1 MSNDNDLDIKSSGIS
16 SLSLLIIFSLLLM
29 VELLKGF
36 LKYKKIR
43 FITPAGGCIL
53 LGIFIGT
60 IAYFLFHD
68 RQFFNEFDHGIFRTI
83 LLPPIIFEAA
93 LSADKTQ
100 LRKRRLPILLFAIA
114 GTFLSALFITL
125 IVYMASSHI
134 PNVPLLSFMECL
146 LFGTV
151 VSSVDPVTILSVL
164 KSMEV
169 PETELIYVL
178 LLGESLFNDGVTVS
192 MVDAVVDNFYRSEK
206 IEESA
211 LIFWNLVKHFAVNT
225 SVSITIGIL
234 TGIFSLIFFWGMK
247 NKITPPM
254 EVVCFFLWA
263 LIPHYLGEFFVANG
277 IVSVATMAIFC
288 DLYISNNQRLVDIRE
303 DDYDEEDEDK
313 VVIMPNPEQ
322 EMIPISSYYT
332 PTIALSD
339 GNSDFDPH
347 KQTPILSNLD
357 EPIQPQNHNQGR
369 VIFNLKALEYSEY
382 LYDSDDEDDDLFY
395 DNQNN
400 NHVQKRNHQTH
411 ASHQENDV
419 FYDHNNDDDDSINAI
434 MSLPTYATQNILF
447 GRFKYQMSPEAEE
460 HVRFVAYIISQL
472 AENSIFICMG
482 LFLFTKDYEWNM
494 PLVSIAIIACV
505 TSRILIVFLLSNV
518 VYVIHYQSQICCP
531 MYDAREERYV
541 SAYVTALRDRRTRLV
556 LILAGIRG
564 AVSLALMESTPTKS
578 FVFDSTSIGDL
589 GSANVVEGDDFYSIV
604 DDTYST
610 AVSINEFL
618 PLLRAMTTSTVLM
631 SIFVFGGS
639 SYRIFKRLGVYHE
652 KDDLGGGYQ
661 L

>member
-1 MSNDNDLDIKSSGIS
+1 MSNDDDLDVLFSGIS
-16 SLSLLIIFSLLLM
+16 SLNLLIIFSLLLT

-53 LGIFIGT
+53 LGIFIGG
-60 IAYFLFHD
+60 IAYFIFKD
-68 RQFFNEFDHGIFRTI
+68 RNFFNEFDHGMFRSI

-114 GTFLSALFITL
+114 GTFLSALIITL
-125 IVYMASSHI
+125 IVFLASTYI
-134 PNVPLLSFMECL
+134 PHVPLLSFMECL

-164 KSMEV
+164 KSVEV

-206 IEESA
+206 TEKSV

-225 SVSITIGIL
+225 SVSILIGIF
-234 TGIFSLIFFWGMK
+234 TGIFSLVFFWSMK
-247 NKITPPM
+247 HKITPPM

-288 DLYISNNQRLVDIRE
+288 DLYISNNQRLVDNRE
-303 DDYDEEDEDK
+303 ESDDDDDDDDK
-313 VVIMPNPEQ
+313 VESVIIIPSPER
-322 EMIPISSYYT
+322 EMVSISSHYN
-332 PTIALSD
+332 PANIALSE
-339 GNSDFDPH
+339 GNDKIKAPNEA
-347 KQTPILSNLD
+347 PIVSWNSTA
-357 EPIQPQNHNQGR
+357 PIQPHNQGR
-369 VIFNLKALEYSEY
+369 VIFNLKALEYSKY
-382 LYDSDDEDDDLFY
+382 LYDSDDDDDEHY
-395 DNQNN
+395 
-400 NHVQKRNHQTH
+400 QKKNPHH
-411 ASHQENDV
+411 PKMDDFFNL
-419 FYDHNNDDDDSINAI
+419 NDDDSSVNAI

-447 GRFKYQMSPEAEE
+447 GRFKYQMSSEAEE
-460 HVRFVAYIISQL
+460 HVRFVAYILSQL

-482 LFLFTKDYEWNM
+482 FLLFSKDYEWNM
-494 PLVSIAIIACV
+494 SLVSIAIVACV
-505 TSRILIVFLLSNV
+505 ISRILIVFLLSNV
-518 VYVIHYQSQICCP
+518 VYVIHYQSQRCCP

-564 AVSLALMESTPTKS
+564 AVSLALVESTPTKS
-578 FVFDSTSIGDL
+578 FVFDATSYGDL
-589 GSANVVEGDDFYSIV
+589 GHVNNNIDGDDFYSIV
-604 DDTYST
+604 DDNYST
-610 AVSINEFL
+610 AVSISEFL
-618 PLLRAMTTSTVLM
+618 PLLRAMTTGTVLV

-639 SYRIFKRLGVYHE
+639 AYRIFKRLGVYHDKE
-652 KDDLGGGYQ
+652 DELGGGGYQ

>member
-1 MSNDNDLDIKSSGIS
+1 MSNDDDLDVIFSGIS
-16 SLSLLIIFSLLLM
+16 SLNLLIIFGLLLT
-29 VELLKGF
+29 VELLKGY

-43 FITPAGGCIL
+43 FITPAGGCIS
-53 LGIFIGT
+53 LGIFIGG
-60 IAYFLFHD
+60 IAYFIFQD
-68 RQFFNEFDHGIFRTI
+68 RNFFNEFDHGMFRSI

-100 LRKRRLPILLFAIA
+100 LRKRRLPIILFAIA
-114 GTFLSALFITL
+114 GTFLSALIITL
-125 IVYMASSHI
+125 IVYLASTYI
-134 PNVPLLSFMECL
+134 PYVPLLSFMECL

-164 KSMEV
+164 KSVEV

-206 IEESA
+206 TEKSV
-211 LIFWNLVKHFAVNT
+211 LIFWNLVKHFAVNS
-225 SVSITIGIL
+225 SVSILIGIF
-234 TGIFSLIFFWGMK
+234 TGIFSLVFFWSMK

-288 DLYISNNQRLVDIRE
+288 DLYISNNQRLVDNRE
-303 DDYDEEDEDK
+303 ESDDDDDDEVES
-313 VVIMPNPEQ
+313 VIIIPSPER
-322 EMIPISSYYT
+322 EMVSVSSYYN
-332 PTIALSD
+332 PANIALSE
-339 GNSDFDPH
+339 GNDKIEAPN
-347 KQTPILSNLD
+347 QAPIVSWNSTA
-357 EPIQPQNHNQGR
+357 PIQPHNQGR
-369 VIFNLKALEYSEY
+369 AIFNLKALEYSKY
-382 LYDSDDEDDDLFY
+382 LYDSDDDDDDDEY
-395 DNQNN
+395 Y
-400 NHVQKRNHQTH
+400 QKKNPHH
-411 ASHQENDV
+411 PKMDE
-419 FYDHNNDDDDSINAI
+419 FFDHNDDDSSVNAI

-447 GRFKYQMSPEAEE
+447 GRFKYQMSSEAEE

-482 LFLFTKDYEWNM
+482 FLLFSKDYEWNM
-494 PLVSIAIIACV
+494 SLVSIAIVSCV
-505 TSRILIVFLLSNV
+505 ISRILIVFLLSNV
-518 VYVIHYQSQICCP
+518 VYMIHYQSQRCCP

-541 SAYVTALRDRRTRLV
+541 SAYVTALGDRRTRLV

-564 AVSLALMESTPTKS
+564 AVSLALVESTPTKS
-578 FVFDSTSIGDL
+578 FVFDATSYGDL
-589 GSANVVEGDDFYSIV
+589 GHVNNNIDGDDFYSIV
-604 DDTYST
+604 DDNYST
-610 AVSINEFL
+610 AVSISEFL
-618 PLLRAMTTSTVLM
+618 PLLRAMTTGTVLV

-639 SYRIFKRLGVYHE
+639 AYRIFKRLGVYHDKE
-652 KDDLGGGYQ
+652 DELDGGGYQ